1 MGKGPFAEPYEIVTL
16 RFTRVV
22 FGVTSS
28 PFLLNA
34 TIDTHIRKLE
44 TIEPAFVSKFLK
56 SMYVDDL
63 TTSIP
68 DVDSAYAF
76 YQRGLE
82 KLLEAG
88 FKLRKFMTNSVS
100 LYTKLASKEVECMA
114 NDHKV
119 LGVRWNP
126 LRDVLIFDLEDIA
139 REMEGATP
147 TKRGVVSVATK
158 FFDPLGIL
166 SPIIIC
172 FKVLFQKLCK
182 VKLAWDDCLPEELL
196 NDWTH
201 LMNDIQAFKP
211 LEIPRQHVVIDDV
224 LTYSLRG
231 FCDASQQAYAAVVFL
246 VAEAASSKSVCLL
259 CSKTRVAPL
268 KTTTIPRLEL
278 LSALLLSRLLD
289 AVTNALSPELTLD
302 SPLCY
307 TDSEIAFCWI
317 RREEKEWKQFVQNRV
332 IEIRNLVPASCWR
345 HCPGIE
351 YPADLPSRGVTL
363 EKFRRNANL
372 WFNGPPWLPAA
383 DYGDSVDDSIPVECI
398 GELKKSHTVSLLVST
413 TVDSLIDCRKFSSL
427 CELVRVMSIVRMF
440 IRVLRSST
448 QPRRITASDRSRA
461 LNYLLRLSQSNLES
475 LPKFASW
482 KAQFRLYKDGDGLW
496 RSKGRIQHSQLP
508 SSTTDPIFLDK
519 THPLILLIIR
529 YCHERVMHSGVTST
543 LTELRSKYWLVQG
556 RQVIKK
562 FIHTCVVCRKAG
574 GHPYKGPPAPPLPS
588 FRVTQVVP
596 FAHTGLDFAGPLY
609 VKDHSASEPRKVWLC
624 LFTCCVVRAVHL
636 DLVPDMTAESFL
648 RCFRRF
654 TSRRGFPLKLLSD
667 NTKTFKASEKEI
679 SSTLSDPVVQRYF
692 TDLSIDWRF
701 NVEKAPW

>member
-246 VAEAASSKSVCLL
+246 VAEAASSKIC
-259 CSKTRVAPL
+259 
-268 KTTTIPRLEL
+268 
-278 LSALLLSRLLD
+278 LSAL
-289 AVTNALSPELTLD
+289 
-302 SPLCY
+302 
-307 TDSEIAFCWI
+307 F
-317 RREEKEWKQFVQNRV
+317 
-332 IEIRNLVPASCWR
+332 
-345 HCPGIE
+345 
-351 YPADLPSRGVTL
+351 
-363 EKFRRNANL
+363 
-372 WFNGPPWLPAA
+372 
-383 DYGDSVDDSIPVECI
+383 
-398 GELKKSHTVSLLVST
+398 
-413 TVDSLIDCRKFSSL
+413 
-427 CELVRVMSIVRMF
+427 
-440 IRVLRSST
+440 
-448 QPRRITASDRSRA
+448 
-461 LNYLLRLSQSNLES
+461 
-475 LPKFASW
+475 
-482 KAQFRLYKDGDGLW
+482 
-496 RSKGRIQHSQLP
+496 
-508 SSTTDPIFLDK
+508 
-519 THPLILLIIR
+519 
-529 YCHERVMHSGVTST
+529 
-543 LTELRSKYWLVQG
+543 
-556 RQVIKK
+556 
-562 FIHTCVVCRKAG
+562 
-574 GHPYKGPPAPPLPS
+574 
-588 FRVTQVVP
+588 
-596 FAHTGLDFAGPLY
+596 
-609 VKDHSASEPRKVWLC
+609 
-624 LFTCCVVRAVHL
+624 
-636 DLVPDMTAESFL
+636 
-648 RCFRRF
+648 
-654 TSRRGFPLKLLSD
+654 
-667 NTKTFKASEKEI
+667 
-679 SSTLSDPVVQRYF
+679 
-692 TDLSIDWRF
+692 
-701 NVEKAPW
+701 